1 MTKFAPI
8 PQFHLL
14 ACYKPKRCKQIS
26 LVDRSHDGDDD
37 DDDDDDDDG
46 DDAPAAVAVAKG
58 AHTGKRA
65 QFSKCAHW
73 SRRSVIVEVKI
84 LPVQFV
90 IVRSAQSSVKFTNKF
105 QSR

>member
-1 MTKFAPI
+1 LYTTTPAPKTPSPHAMTKFAPI
-8 PQFHLL
+8 PQSHLL

-26 LVDRSHDGDDD
+26 LVDRSHDGDDNDD

-46 DDAPAAVAVAKG
+46 GGDAAAAVAVAKG

-73 SRRSVIVEVKI
+73 SRRSV
-84 LPVQFV
+84 
-90 IVRSAQSSVKFTNKF
+90 SVWK
-105 QSR
+105 